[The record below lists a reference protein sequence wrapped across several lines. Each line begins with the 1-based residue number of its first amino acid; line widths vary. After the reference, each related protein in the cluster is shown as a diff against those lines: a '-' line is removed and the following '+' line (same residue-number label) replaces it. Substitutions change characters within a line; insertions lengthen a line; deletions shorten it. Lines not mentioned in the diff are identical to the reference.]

1 MHLFSR
7 PLEDGEQNPL
17 RFEGNFKAAEA
28 AELFDYDRT
37 YQFESELKIE
47 APQEEKKSQEK

>member
-1 MHLFSR
+1 MHFFSR